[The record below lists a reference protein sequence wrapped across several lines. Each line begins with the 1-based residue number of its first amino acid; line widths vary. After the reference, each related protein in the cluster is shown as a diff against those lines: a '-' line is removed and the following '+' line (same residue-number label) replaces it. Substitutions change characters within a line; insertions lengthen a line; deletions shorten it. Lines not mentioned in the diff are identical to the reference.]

1 MNHAHICTS
10 YSLHG
15 HLIILV
21 EKIFFGE
28 LERGGAPVSLGS
40 GVGEVKMERGRVV
53 ERGKEA
59 GGENEP
65 DTLDLK
71 REEEEVVT

>member
-1 MNHAHICTS
+1 
-10 YSLHG
+10 
-15 HLIILV
+15 
-21 EKIFFGE
+21 
-28 LERGGAPVSLGS
+28 
-40 GVGEVKMERGRVV
+40 MERGRVV

-71 REEEEVVT
+71 REEEVVT